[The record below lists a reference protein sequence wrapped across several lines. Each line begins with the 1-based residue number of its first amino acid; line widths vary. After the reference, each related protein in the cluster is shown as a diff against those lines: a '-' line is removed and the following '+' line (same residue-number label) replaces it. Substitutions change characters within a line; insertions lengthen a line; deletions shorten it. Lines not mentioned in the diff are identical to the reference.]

1 MEQETAMNLIQG
13 ELLSAGEPSPITPEV
28 LRLDGYRITSET
40 ELPAEEFLFRMFGVP
55 CFPRRDLTTVT
66 GLEKCG
72 KTFFSS
78 MLMACCAESRV
89 LEMERIREQPL
100 RVLWYDTEQSLQ
112 STYNI
117 LKNRVAKLVTSTPFP
132 EEQYFVF
139 NVRSCSY
146 KERME
151 MLVTAIST
159 YKPDLV
165 VIDNISDL
173 LPSINDAEA
182 SVAVIDQLMQ
192 LAAAYDCNITVVIH
206 LNRSGEKRNLRGWLG
221 TELLHKSFEVY
232 YCERIFNTKI
242 FSVEQTMTRQ
252 SDIDAVLYY
261 EVTEEGLPKTAKK
274 PNIQPRDG
282 QGKFMS
288 TRTEAYQVTAEKMAT
303 FNQDYIIRHPE
314 NAQHPWEWDLH
325 RLFAD
330 AIGDRASVGQD
341 DLMRCVMERSHILQQ
356 KYYDKVL
363 RMALEQRIVRTTMDR
378 NGRVVVIMT

>member
-1 MEQETAMNLIQG
+1 
-13 ELLSAGEPSPITPEV
+13 
-28 LRLDGYRITSET
+28 
-40 ELPAEEFLFRMFGVP
+40 
-55 CFPRRDLTTVT
+55 
-66 GLEKCG
+66 
-72 KTFFSS
+72 
-78 MLMACCAESRV
+78 
-89 LEMERIREQPL
+89 
-100 RVLWYDTEQSLQ
+100 
-112 STYNI
+112 
-117 LKNRVAKLVTSTPFP
+117 
-132 EEQYFVF
+132 
-139 NVRSCSY
+139 
-146 KERME
+146 

-314 NAQHPWEWDLH
+314 NTQHPWEWDLH

-330 AIGDRASVGQD
+330 AMGNRASVGQD
-341 DLMRCVMERSHILQQ
+341 ELMKCVMERSHILQQ

-363 RMALEQRIVRTTMDR
+363 KMAIERRVVMTTMVR

>member
-1 MEQETAMNLIQG
+1 MNLIQG
-13 ELLSAGEPSPITPEV
+13 QLLQAGEPSPVTPEL
-28 LRLDGYRITSET
+28 LRLDGYRITSDT
-40 ELPAEEFLFRMFGVP
+40 ELPAEEFLFRLFGVP

-66 GLEKCG
+66 GMEKCG

-78 MLMACCAESRV
+78 MLMACCAERRV
-89 LEMERIREQPL
+89 LELERIREQPL
-100 RVLWYDTEQSLQ
+100 RVLWYDTEQSQQ
-112 STYNI
+112 STHNI
-117 LKNRVAKLVTSTPFP
+117 LKNRVAGLVTSTPFP
-132 EEQYFVF
+132 EEHFFVF

-151 MLVTAIST
+151 MLITAIAT
-159 YKPDLV
+159 FRPDLV
-165 VIDNISDL
+165 IVDNISDL
-173 LPSINDAEA
+173 LPSINDAES
-182 SVAVIDQLMQ
+182 SVTTIDQLMQ
-192 LAAAYDCNITVVIH
+192 LAAEYDCNITVVIH

-232 YCERIFNTKI
+232 YCERIYGTKV

-261 EVTEEGLPKTAKK
+261 EVTEEGLPKTTKK
-274 PNIQPRDG
+274 PNIQPRDA

-288 TRTEAYQVTAEKMAT
+288 TRAEAYQVTSDKMAT

-314 NAQHPWEWDLH
+314 DAQHPWEWDLH

-330 AIGDRASVGQD
+330 AMGNRASVGQD
-341 DLMRCVMERSHILQQ
+341 ELMKCVMERSHILQQ

-363 RMALEQRIVRTTMDR
+363 KMAIERRVVMTTMDR
-378 NGRVVVIMT
+378 NGRVVVIMP